1 MRVPFSDTYW
11 VSPGKLLAGVTPGS
25 ADPDASRRN
34 LTALVSAGIRH
45 IIDLTEEKETG
56 RPDSRYP
63 SYRDQ
68 LERLNLQQ
76 ESVTRERMPIK
87 DTWIPT
93 RVDMCRIL
101 DRIDT
106 NIAHGKPVYLHCIG
120 GRGRT
125 GTVVGCYLARHALAD
140 GEQILRMIEALR
152 AHQPHRL
159 PSPETP
165 QQVDLV
171 LSWVAGE

>member
-1 MRVPFSDTYW
+1 MRVPFPGTYW
-11 VSPGKLLAGVTPGS
+11 VRPGKLMAGGTPGS
-25 ADPDASRRN
+25 TDPDASWRN
-34 LTALVSAGIRH
+34 LNALISAGIRH
-45 IIDLTEEKETG
+45 IIDLTEKKETG
-56 RPDSRYP
+56 GGYP

-68 LERLNLQQ
+68 LGRLIGQRDR
-76 ESVTRERMPIK
+76 VTRERMPIR

-140 GEQILRMIEALR
+140 GEQILRMIETLR
-152 AHQPHRL
+152 SHQPHASL